1 MRIDE
6 IVVGDTVVLNSGGPI
21 MTISSFIDDDTED
34 IFVECKWMAQG
45 AVQSS
50 VFYPEMLYKVNRQG
64 VEV

>member
-1 MRIDE
+1 
-6 IVVGDTVVLNSGGPI
+6 